1 MLKGGA
7 VAGKA
12 DLPPRQMAIPLRLP
26 EEKLYALDR
35 FYPGVENRAALA
47 AARAFTGKSPTAFVV
62 VGKRQSGK
70 THLLKGILLN
80 WKTGAFIDAAT
91 MTDMTERATARLFR
105 EAAAFPLVCID
116 NLDAAPAPTNLHEEV
131 FNLFNALASSGG
143 HLAAAMKTSPAKAEM
158 PDYLTSRLLTG
169 MVVTLKRPAD
179 EERADILR
187 KIAQDRS
194 IGLTPRAL
202 DYILERSGRSV
213 GDLLALV
220 GRLEKSL
227 APGSKRIGLQ
237 LLKRVLDSEV
247 S

>member
-1 MLKGGA
+1 MLKGDA
-7 VAGKA
+7 VAGKGNV
-12 DLPPRQMAIPLRLP
+12 PPRQMAMPLLLP

-35 FYPGVENRAALA
+35 FYPGADNRAALG
-47 AARAFTGKSPTAFVV
+47 AARAFAEKSPTAFVV
-62 VGKRQSGK
+62 VGRRQSGK

-80 WKTGAFIDAAT
+80 WKKGAFIDAALLAGV
-91 MTDMTERATARLFR
+91 TEEETARLFR

-116 NLDAAPAPTNLHEEV
+116 NLDAVPGPENLHEEV
-131 FNLFNALASSGG
+131 FNLFNALASAGG
-143 HLAAAMKTSPAKAEM
+143 HIAVAMKTSPAKAEM

-194 IGLTPRAL
+194 IALTPRAL
-202 DYILERSGRSV
+202 DYILERGGRSV

-220 GRLEKSL
+220 GRLEKSFT
-227 APGSKRIGLQ
+227 PGSKRIGLQ
-237 LLKRVLDSEV
+237 LLKRVLDSEA

>member
-1 MLKGGA
+1 
-7 VAGKA
+7 
-12 DLPPRQMAIPLRLP
+12 MAMRLLLP
-26 EEKLYALDR
+26 EEKLYALNR

-47 AARAFTGKSPTAFVV
+47 AARAFTEKSPAAFVV
-62 VGKRQSGK
+62 VGRRQSGK

-80 WKTGAFIDAAT
+80 WERGAFIDAAPLAGW
-91 MTDMTERATARLFR
+91 TERETTRLFR
-105 EAAAFPLVCID
+105 EAAAFPLICID
-116 NLDAAPAPTNLHEEV
+116 NLDAVPAPKNLHEEV
-131 FNLFNALASSGG
+131 FNLFNALSSTGG
-143 HLAAAMKTSPAKAEM
+143 HIAVSMKTSPAKAEM
-158 PDYLTSRLLTG
+158 PDYLSSRLLTG

-202 DYILERSGRSV
+202 GYILERSGRSV

-220 GRLEKSL
+220 GRLEKSFT
-227 APGSKRIGLQ
+227 PGSKRIGLQ